1 VVDLDSTLWSF
12 DVDGRGGGDRLCDV
26 CVAGI
31 GKGDFLAGTSK
42 RFDNELL
49 VVRDDVDGC
58 KGFAKLLLGTGTAAT
73 FFMLLDFGSLSPD
86 VCFARL
92 VW

>member
-1 VVDLDSTLWSF
+1 MDR
-12 DVDGRGGGDRLCDV
+12 GGGGDRLYDV

-31 GKGDFLAGTSK
+31 GKGDFLAGTGK

-49 VVRDDVDGC
+49 VVRDDVE
-58 KGFAKLLLGTGTAAT
+58 GFARVVWGIGTAA
-73 FFMLLDFGSLSPD
+73 FFMSLGFGLLAPD
-86 VCFARL
+86 GCFARL